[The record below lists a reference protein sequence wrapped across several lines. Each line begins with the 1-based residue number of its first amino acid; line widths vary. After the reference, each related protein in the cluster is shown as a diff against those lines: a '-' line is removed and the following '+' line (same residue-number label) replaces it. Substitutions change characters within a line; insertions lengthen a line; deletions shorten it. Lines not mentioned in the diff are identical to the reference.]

1 MRTSIF
7 PSTSAYEK
15 IDITSKNFLF
25 VFGFC
30 LFLWILGF
38 GFTGHAGTQTV
49 L

>member
-38 GFTGHAGTQTV
+38 WVQDTQALQTV